1 MSAKLA
7 KYDRLYE
14 QIKGYV
20 QTTDDIWAR
29 LATMEAVLHHK
40 MQTFFWTGVYALID
54 DELIVRSYQGPVAC
68 QKLRH
73 HTGVCWAAVSTGETV
88 IVPDVERFPGHIAC
102 NSKSR
107 SEIVL
112 PIRDREGRVFACLD
126 VDSDRLLAEDIV
138 SDTNGTLNEVVVFP
152 PFTALESVA
161 EAIDGKHVGYG
172 AQDLHWED
180 EGVSSSD
187 ISPPDVC
194 D

>member
-88 IVPDVERFPGHIAC
+88 IVPDVE
-102 NSKSR
+102 
-107 SEIVL
+107 
-112 PIRDREGRVFACLD
+112 GRVFACLD
-126 VDSDRLLAEDIV
+126 VDSDRLDAFDR
-138 SDTNGTLNEVVVFP
+138 
-152 PFTALESVA
+152 
-161 EAIDGKHVGYG
+161 
-172 AQDLHWED
+172 ED
-180 EGVSSSD
+180 EEGLKKILSLLFD
-187 ISPPDVC
+187 
-194 D
+194 

>member
-112 PIRDREGRVFACLD
+112 PIRDRKGVCSPVWMWTATGWMRSTGRMK
-126 VDSDRLLAEDIV
+126 R
-138 SDTNGTLNEVVVFP
+138 G
-152 PFTALESVA
+152 
-161 EAIDGKHVGYG
+161 
-172 AQDLHWED
+172 
-180 EGVSSSD
+180 
-187 ISPPDVC
+187 
-194 D
+194 

>member
-112 PIRDREGRVFACLD
+112 PIRDREGRGSLFSLGVPYARSIC
-126 VDSDRLLAEDIV
+126 A
-138 SDTNGTLNEVVVFP
+138 
-152 PFTALESVA
+152 
-161 EAIDGKHVGYG
+161 VGNRFLMVEKRTG
-172 AQDLHWED
+172 ERVQKIMC
-180 EGVSSSD
+180 V
-187 ISPPDVC
+187 
-194 D
+194 